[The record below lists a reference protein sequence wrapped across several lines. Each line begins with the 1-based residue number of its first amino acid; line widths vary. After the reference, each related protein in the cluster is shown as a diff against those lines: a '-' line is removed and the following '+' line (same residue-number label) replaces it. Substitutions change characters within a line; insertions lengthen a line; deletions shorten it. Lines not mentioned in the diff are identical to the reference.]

1 LQREGGKKN
10 LENHSQIKQQ
20 EQQNLENSTTSRGDV
35 KAWKYSQ
42 IQQKQKSLEDP
53 KPKKKNPYRLH
64 GHIIVC
70 I

>member
-1 LQREGGKKN
+1 LQREGEKKN

-20 EQQNLENSTTSRGDV
+20 EQPNLENSTTSRGDV

-53 KPKKKNPYRLH
+53 KPKSKT
-64 GHIIVC
+64 HIDC
-70 I
+70 TDT